1 MKRFYEKLS
10 LAPFSFEM
18 EGPVLDGSY
27 TNKAMKVEQVTVDEF
42 DNGFDPTGTN
52 PNAFQEI
59 TFD

>member
-27 TNKAMKVEQVTVDEF
+27 TNKAMKVEQVTVE
-42 DNGFDPTGTN
+42 NYQPGFDSDPGN
-52 PNAFQEI
+52 FKEI
-59 TFD
+59 SFD